1 MLNVSQCWL
10 EFVEFGI
17 GMEEEERC
25 KRYFRFS
32 FPAGPEGSNCVWMC
46 ACHGL
51 SLGGETL
58 RLQTPTVGLLGESAL
73 ILPL

>member
-1 MLNVSQCWL
+1 
-10 EFVEFGI
+10 
-17 GMEEEERC
+17 MEHARKGERR
-25 KRYFRFS
+25 KGRDRHVRLS

-58 RLQTPTVGLLGESAL
+58 RLQTPMVGLLGESAV
-73 ILPL
+73 ILLL